1 MESERTVATPV
12 EQKRNPIQTIRIF
25 VDNIPPNRKR
35 LILIGAAVFILAVVV
50 LSLLLLSGRGSDY
63 RVLYS
68 GLDTVESIEVHDKI
82 RELGITPQIDRRGQI
97 LVPASQYDYLLLQL
111 AAQGHPRS
119 TLAYD
124 VFLDN
129 TGMTSTESD
138 KKQILIFQLQNR
150 IQDTLRRISGV
161 DNAVV
166 NLTIPDTS
174 QSVWDLINTDQQP
187 ATAGVML
194 TLGKDTELYPEQV
207 SAIKTLIA
215 ASVPQLEEGNV
226 KVVDATTGLELYGAD
241 TVQTTLSQ
249 TLSAMQLEQS
259 YQETIEYNVRRI
271 LLPWY
276 GEKGV
281 FVVARV
287 SLDLDSM
294 MQERFDLLNKVSEAG
309 EDLGGYP
316 THYEMEGIVDG
327 VDTVAGI
334 VGEENNTDIPTYPV
348 YGAADPRSQLH
359 YYREGDYDY
368 GYLKTQVAKGN
379 AHIKSATVS
388 VVVDEKNL
396 TEARRNELIEIIS
409 KAAGVAPEFVALSAL
424 NPPPPPIPVIEPEPE
439 LVVSW
444 WQTLPLWL
452 YIAAGAALLL
462 IVVIVIIFV
471 YLRRRAARRVEERE
485 EEVRQEQ
492 ETMLDEIERY
502 KQELADAAL
511 AAVNQKDDAIT
522 DEIRQFAK
530 ENPEITA
537 NLLRNW
543 LKEGEA

>member
-1 MESERTVATPV
+1 MATPV

-50 LSLLLLSGRGSDY
+50 LSLLLLNGRGSDY

>member
-1 MESERTVATPV
+1 VATPV
-12 EQKRNPIQTIRIF
+12 EQKKNPVQTIRIF
-25 VDNIPPNRKR
+25 IDNIPPNRRR
-35 LILIGAAVFILAVVV
+35 LILIGAAVFILVAAVLALLF
-50 LSLLLLSGRGSDY
+50 LSNGGSDY

-68 GLDTVESIEVHDKI
+68 GLDTVEAIEVHDKI
-82 RELGITPQIDRRGQI
+82 RELGVTPQLDRRGQI

-150 IQDTLRRISGV
+150 IQDTLRRIGGV
-161 DNAVV
+161 ENAVV
-166 NLTIPDTS
+166 NLTIPDTGA
-174 QSVWDLINTDQQP
+174 SVWDMINTEQQP

-194 TLGKDTELYPEQV
+194 TLGRDVELYPEQV

-215 ASVPQLEEGNV
+215 ASVPQLVPGNV
-226 KVVDATTGLELYGAD
+226 KVVDANTGLELDDAV
-241 TVQTTLSQ
+241 TVQTTITG
-249 TLSAMQLEQS
+249 TLTAMQLELM
-259 YQETIEYNVRRI
+259 YQENIESNVRRI

-287 SLDLDSM
+287 TLDLDRM
-294 MQERFDLLNKVSEAG
+294 MQERFDLLNKVSENG
-309 EDLGGYP
+309 DDLGGYP

-327 VDTVAGI
+327 VSTVAGI

-348 YGAADPRSQLH
+348 IGTGEARDQLH

-368 GYLKTQVAKGN
+368 GYLKTQIENGN
-379 AHIKSATVS
+379 GRIKSATVS

-396 TEARRNELIEIIS
+396 TEARRYDLIDIIS
-409 KAAGVAPEFVALSAL
+409 KAADIGPEFIALSAL
-424 NPPPPPIPVIEPEPE
+424 NPPPPPIPPIEPEPE
-439 LVVSW
+439 IVVSW

-452 YIAAGAALLL
+452 WIAAGAALLL
-462 IVVIVIIFV
+462 IVVIVVIFL

-522 DEIRQFAK
+522 DEIRQFAR

-543 LKEGEA
+543 LKEGET

>member
-1 MESERTVATPV
+1 MATPV
-12 EQKRNPIQTIRIF
+12 EQKKNPVQTIRIF
-25 VDNIPPNRKR
+25 IDNIPPNRRR
-35 LILIGAAVFILAVVV
+35 LILIGAAVFILVAAVLALLF
-50 LSLLLLSGRGSDY
+50 LSNGGSDY

-68 GLDTVESIEVHDKI
+68 GLDTVEAIEVHDKI
-82 RELGITPQIDRRGQI
+82 RELGVTPQLDRRGQI

-150 IQDTLRRISGV
+150 IQDTLRRIGGV
-161 DNAVV
+161 ENAVV
-166 NLTIPDTS
+166 NLTIPDTGA
-174 QSVWDLINTDQQP
+174 SVWDMINTEQQP

-194 TLGKDTELYPEQV
+194 TLGRDVELYPEQV

-215 ASVPQLEEGNV
+215 ASVPQLVPGNV
-226 KVVDATTGLELYGAD
+226 KVVDANTGLELDDAV
-241 TVQTTLSQ
+241 TVQTTITG
-249 TLSAMQLEQS
+249 TLTAMQLELM
-259 YQETIEYNVRRI
+259 YQENIESNVRRI

-287 SLDLDSM
+287 TLDLDRM
-294 MQERFDLLNKVSEAG
+294 MQERFDLLNKVSENG
-309 EDLGGYP
+309 DDLGGYP

-327 VDTVAGI
+327 VSTVAGI

-348 YGAADPRSQLH
+348 IGTGEARDQLH

-368 GYLKTQVAKGN
+368 GYLKTQIENGN
-379 AHIKSATVS
+379 GRIKSATVS

-396 TEARRNELIEIIS
+396 TEARRYDLIDIIS
-409 KAAGVAPEFVALSAL
+409 KAADIGPEFIALSAL
-424 NPPPPPIPVIEPEPE
+424 NPPPPPIPPIEPEPE
-439 LVVSW
+439 IVVSW

-452 YIAAGAALLL
+452 WIAAGAALLL
-462 IVVIVIIFV
+462 IVVIVVIFL

-522 DEIRQFAK
+522 DEIRQFAR

-543 LKEGEA
+543 LKEGET